1 MRKSLIL
8 IVSLLA
14 SLAFGYEQ
22 VIPVVAKAEGAYNSA
37 WQSDLTLFNAGKKA
51 VDVTLSYQPTGHVGD
66 AVVRSTTIQP
76 GAIFTEEDILGW
88 FGLQGTGSLTLS
100 YSNEAKTSL
109 GVTSRTY
116 ATTEAGTFGQA
127 VPAIPADQAVSAGA
141 EVFLVLPA
149 HPETERFNFGIAV
162 LAPSMVTWQL
172 VAADGAVV
180 AQVDKTYET
189 GAQEQYNGTDA
200 FFAAGGGRLIKAVLT
215 QGKAILYGSR
225 VDNGTNDG
233 SFILAQKLQSNQAP
247 LLLGVDAS
255 SNGSL
260 DYRDADGD
268 NILDTPI
275 AFSTSFLF
283 NYIFTISARDPEGDP
298 LTFRLVNPP
307 AGMMLTDDDAGAIY
321 YAPSKQDINK
331 TIQLSVEI
339 SDGFTTTTA
348 VLPLQITP

>member
-1 MRKSLIL
+1 MRKSLII

-22 VIPVVAKAEGAYNSA
+22 VIPVVAKAGGAYGST

-51 VDVTLSYQPTGHVGD
+51 VDVTLSYQPTGHAGN
-66 AVVRSTTIQP
+66 AVVRTTTVQP
-76 GAIFTEEDILGW
+76 GAVFAEDDILGW
-88 FGLQGTGSLTLS
+88 FGLQGSGSLTLA
-100 YSNEAKTSL
+100 YADEAKTSL

-116 ATTEAGTFGQA
+116 ASTEAGSFGQS
-127 VPAIPADQAVSAGA
+127 VPAVPADQAVAAGA
-141 EVFLVLPA
+141 ELFLVLPS
-149 HPETERFNFGIAV
+149 HPEAERFNFGIASIEASTV
-162 LAPSMVTWQL
+162 AWQL
-172 VAADGAVV
+172 VAADGSVA
-180 AQVDKTYET
+180 AQVDKTYAA

-200 FFAAGGGRLIKAVLT
+200 FFGAGGGRLVKAVLT
-215 QGKAILYGSR
+215 QGKAIIYGSR

-233 SFILAQKLQSNQAP
+233 SFLLAQKLQSNQAP
-247 LLLGVDAS
+247 LLLGVDAA

-268 NILDTPI
+268 NLLDSPI
-275 AFSTSFLF
+275 PFSTSFLF
-283 NYIFTISARDPEGDP
+283 NYLFTISARDPEGDP

-307 AGMMLTDDDAGAIY
+307 TGMMLTDDQAGTVY

-339 SDGFTTTTA
+339 SDGFTTTIAT
-348 VLPLQITP
+348 LPLQITP